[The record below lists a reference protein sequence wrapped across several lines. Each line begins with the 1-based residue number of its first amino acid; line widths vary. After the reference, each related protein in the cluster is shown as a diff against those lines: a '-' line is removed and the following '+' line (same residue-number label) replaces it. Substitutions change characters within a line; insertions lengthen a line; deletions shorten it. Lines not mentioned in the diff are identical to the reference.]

1 MGNKAPKLTP
11 EEEAKQNKR
20 AIQKTIRQIERERT
34 KLQNQEA
41 KTLKQIKDLAT
52 KNQHGPAKIMSKDLV
67 RSRQQ
72 VNMYYTFA
80 SQLRVIETQLASAQ
94 MNANMASNLS
104 GVVNVMGRVN
114 AQMNPQQMV
123 NTMKDFSKEMEKM
136 GIQQDMMADA
146 MDMVGDG
153 DTDAQ
158 AEEVYNQIL
167 GEVGM
172 GVG

>member
-1 MGNKAPKLTP
+1 
-11 EEEAKQNKR
+11 
-20 AIQKTIRQIERERT
+20 
-34 KLQNQEA
+34 
-41 KTLKQIKDLAT
+41 
-52 KNQHGPAKIMSKDLV
+52 
-67 RSRQQ
+67 
-72 VNMYYTFA
+72 
-80 SQLRVIETQLASAQ
+80 

-136 GIQQDMMADA
+136 GIQQDMMSDA

-158 AEEVYNQIL
+158 AEEVYSQIL

-172 GVG
+172 GVGQDIKTGTGEIVVPAAGTTVENK

>member
-1 MGNKAPKLTP
+1 
-11 EEEAKQNKR
+11 
-20 AIQKTIRQIERERT
+20 
-34 KLQNQEA
+34 
-41 KTLKQIKDLAT
+41 
-52 KNQHGPAKIMSKDLV
+52 
-67 RSRQQ
+67 
-72 VNMYYTFA
+72 
-80 SQLRVIETQLASAQ
+80 
-94 MNANMASNLS
+94 MASNLS

-136 GIQQDMMADA
+136 GIQQDMMSDA

-158 AEEVYNQIL
+158 AEEVYSQIL